1 LEELQST
8 EVLDREIL
16 EDARRKAFRVL
27 KTADDTVKNNIN
39 AWEKKTSQAVED
51 LKHRFQERRGRASGE
66 IMARL
71 PLDKRRAESE
81 KIDRL
86 VQNALDLWYAAQSR
100 ERIIALLEDELRRR
114 MEDCPEFGSAVGMV
128 DAAAFEGKNIKA
140 RVYKLSREEGEALI
154 AKILPKGSWE
164 MAEAD
169 LSAGGAAGASS
180 TGAGA
185 AIRASGVLSGSYPEL
200 VLDSPAVRITSSIN
214 LLASDLLADY
224 RSELTSALIGDDNR
238 IITGGRQ

>member
-1 LEELQST
+1 MEELQST

-16 EDARRKAFRVL
+16 EDARRKAFRIL
-27 KTADDTVKNNIN
+27 KTADDTVKTNIN
-39 AWEKKTSQAVED
+39 AWEQKTGKAVED
-51 LKHRFQERRGRASGE
+51 LKRRFEERRGRASSE

-86 VQNALDLWYAAQSR
+86 VQDALDRWYGAQSR
-100 ERIIALLEDELRRR
+100 ERIMALLENELHRR
-114 MEDCPEFGSAVGMV
+114 MEDCPEFGNVVGIV
-128 DAAAFEGKNIKA
+128 DATEGKNIKA
-140 RVYKLSREEGEALI
+140 RVYKLSRGEGEALL

-164 MAEAD
+164 MVESD

-185 AIRASGVLSGSYPEL
+185 AIRASGVLSGNYPEL
-200 VLDSPAVRITSSIN
+200 VLDSPAVRITASIN
-214 LLASDLLADY
+214 LLASELLADY